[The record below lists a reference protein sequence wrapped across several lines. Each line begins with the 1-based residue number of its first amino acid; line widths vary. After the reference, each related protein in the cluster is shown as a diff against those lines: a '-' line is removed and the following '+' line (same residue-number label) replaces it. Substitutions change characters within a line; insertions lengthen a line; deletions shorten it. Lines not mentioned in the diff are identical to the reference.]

1 VLSRQ
6 VLYRNSH
13 STSPFIIIIII
24 IIIGIGIGIFEMV
37 SILSSAGFEL

>member
-13 STSPFIIIIII
+13 STSPFIIIIIV
-24 IIIGIGIGIFEMV
+24 IGIGIGIFEMV
-37 SILSSAGFEL
+37 SILPSAGFEL